1 MWKRVQSF
9 KKLIFFGLQ
18 RRDKV
23 DRKDVANM
31 SVKISGFDRLSIVGY
46 AVDDTTN
53 PARSALLMLN
63 DLLDY
68 YAGLK

>member
-9 KKLIFFGLQ
+9 EKLIFFGLQ

-31 SVKISGFDRLSIVGY
+31 PAKISGFDRLPIVGY
-46 AVDDTTN
+46 AVDDTTS

-63 DLLDY
+63 DLYY